1 MVFEY
6 NKIWMNMGGAEDGRE
21 NDYINK
27 IYLIYAMHAFRELA
41 RSLIYK

>member
-6 NKIWMNMGGAEDGRE
+6 NKIWMNMGGDGRE

-27 IYLIYAMHAFRELA
+27 IYLKYAMHAFRELA